1 MSRLASSQYQVNT
14 ISRYQSAASQQQAL
28 LLLSV
33 VPDVWLV
40 TSTMQLTTVVATT
53 MLPMMARAI
62 RCWADQQQP

>member
-14 ISRYQSAASQQQAL
+14 ISRYQSAVFLQLAS

-33 VPDVWLV
+33 VPDAWLV

-62 RCWADQQQP
+62 RCWADLLPL